1 MKQHTF
7 DLPIPLSSKQNAFLI
22 DRDDTG
28 TRVVSNTEFPKNTNI
43 AYISSGSIYNQSYQ
57 TVQIGLKTHLLE
69 PILLAMNH
77 SCDPNIFIDTKNML
91 IKSIRDI
98 KAGDELRFFYP
109 STEWSMTKPFQ
120 CNCGAIN
127 CLGLISGASSI
138 INTNVMKLHLY
149 NDHILESHLH
159 YSNAG

>member
-1 MKQHTF
+1 MKQQKF
-7 DLPIPLSSKQNAFLI
+7 DFPIPLSSKQNAFLI
-22 DRDDTG
+22 DKGGAG
-28 TRVVSNTEFPKNTNI
+28 TRVVSNMKFPRNTNI
-43 AYISSGSIYNQSYQ
+43 AYISSGSISKPSYQ
-57 TVQIGLKTHLLE
+57 TIQIGLKTHLLE

-98 KAGDELRFFYP
+98 NTGDELRFFYP
-109 STEWSMTKPFQ
+109 STEWSMARPFQ

-127 CLGLISGASSI
+127 CLGLINGASSI
-138 INTNVMKLHLY
+138 IKSDVIKLYLY

-159 YSNAG
+159 YGNAG